1 MWEEGR
7 YYFERPKS
15 YDEKTVRKKWK
26 EETPALLE
34 ELKNKLESLSDFSA
48 DNIEKEFKGYLL
60 EKELGMGRLLPAFR
74 LSVTGLGMGPSLF
87 DIVSLL
93 GKQEVIER
101 IENAIK
107 NIK

>member
-1 MWEEGR
+1 MM
-7 YYFERPKS
+7 K
-15 YDEKTVRKKWK
+15 
-26 EETPALLE
+26 
-34 ELKNKLESLSDFSA
+34 SLSDFSA
-48 DNIEKEFKGYLL
+48 ENIEKEFKGYLL

-101 IENAIK
+101 I
-107 NIK
+107 

>member
-1 MWEEGR
+1 
-7 YYFERPKS
+7 
-15 YDEKTVRKKWK
+15 
-26 EETPALLE
+26 
-34 ELKNKLESLSDFSA
+34 
-48 DNIEKEFKGYLL
+48 
-60 EKELGMGRLLPAFR
+60 MGRLLPAFR